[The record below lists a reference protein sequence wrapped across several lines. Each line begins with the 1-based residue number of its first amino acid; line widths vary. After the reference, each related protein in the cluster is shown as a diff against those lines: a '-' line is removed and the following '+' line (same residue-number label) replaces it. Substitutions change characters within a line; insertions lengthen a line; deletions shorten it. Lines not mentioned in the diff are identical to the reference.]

1 MSEKSETSGAGMFK
15 SVFIEGTVVFI
26 TVSNRNENLRLVD
39 LR

>member
-15 SVFIEGTVVFI
+15 SVFIEGSLYTV
-26 TVSNRNENLRLVD
+26 TNRDRNLRLVD